1 MNKIKVAIIGECMV
15 ELKEIDDV
23 IYQSFGGDTLNTAIY
38 LSRLTPKITVSYLT
52 GVGKDH
58 FTTKMLSQ
66 WQSAGICIDYVRH
79 SINKQN
85 GIYSIQTRDNGEHF
99 FNYWRNDSAAKYWV
113 QKEDIDHLIAELCS
127 FDLIYLSGISLAIL
141 TTESRNKLFSALSV
155 CQLKGIKIA
164 FDNNYR
170 PTLWDD
176 DIETRNVYSAMLKLT
191 DIAFLTFD
199 DERKLWGDTTKQQ
212 AIERTQGFGVN
223 EIIVRQGKHDCFVV
237 ADNAMYAIPA
247 QRVSKVIDTTAAGD
261 AFSAGYLAKRLT
273 GGEYEQC
280 AAMGHLLAS
289 KVIQHHGA
297 IIPET
302 EMPIMHNAMTELV
315 NQLANYQVVPIA
327 VVDDPKKAVKVA
339 QILIENELPC
349 IEVAFRSNKTPNIIK
364 QLRDTYPQ
372 MLIGAGSITKIEQ
385 VDLAIEAGA
394 NFLVSPSINPNVV
407 HYCQE
412 KGIDLIVS
420 INSPYLIEKAMEV
433 GVMTMKFFPA
443 EASGGAPMLKAISAV
458 YPDVKFIPSGGINPF
473 NLVNYLS
480 ISNVACVSGT
490 WLIPPALIEAEEWQ
504 QIAEFIEDELRF
516 VRE

>member
-1 MNKIKVAIIGECMV
+1 
-15 ELKEIDDV
+15 
-23 IYQSFGGDTLNTAIY
+23 
-38 LSRLTPKITVSYLT
+38 
-52 GVGKDH
+52 
-58 FTTKMLSQ
+58 
-66 WQSAGICIDYVRH
+66 
-79 SINKQN
+79 
-85 GIYSIQTRDNGEHF
+85 
-99 FNYWRNDSAAKYWV
+99 
-113 QKEDIDHLIAELCS
+113 
-127 FDLIYLSGISLAIL
+127 
-141 TTESRNKLFSALSV
+141 
-155 CQLKGIKIA
+155 
-164 FDNNYR
+164 
-170 PTLWDD
+170 
-176 DIETRNVYSAMLKLT
+176 
-191 DIAFLTFD
+191 
-199 DERKLWGDTTKQQ
+199 
-212 AIERTQGFGVN
+212 
-223 EIIVRQGKHDCFVV
+223 
-237 ADNAMYAIPA
+237 
-247 QRVSKVIDTTAAGD
+247 
-261 AFSAGYLAKRLT
+261 
-273 GGEYEQC
+273 
-280 AAMGHLLAS
+280 
-289 KVIQHHGA
+289 
-297 IIPET
+297 
-302 EMPIMHNAMTELV
+302 MTELV
-315 NQLANYQVVPIA
+315 NQLANCQIVPIA
-327 VVDDPKKAVKVA
+327 VVDDPKKAIKVA